1 MIWLREFF
9 REESFPRE
17 FFREESFPR
26 EFYLIHKTRKVCK
39 MIDKN
44 KHKLGE
50 IKKWALLFICIP
62 ITRGAN

>member
-1 MIWLREFF
+1 MKWHREFF
-9 REESFPRE
+9 RK
-17 FFREESFPR
+17 ESFPR

-39 MIDKN
+39 MIDEH

-50 IKKWALLFICIP
+50 MEKWALLSICIP